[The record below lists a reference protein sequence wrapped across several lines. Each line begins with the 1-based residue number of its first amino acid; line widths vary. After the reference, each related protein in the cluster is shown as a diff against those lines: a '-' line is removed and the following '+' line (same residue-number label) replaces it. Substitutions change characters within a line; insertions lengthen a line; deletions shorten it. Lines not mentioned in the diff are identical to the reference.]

1 MALAALKP
9 RPKPTRL
16 VCVVAI
22 GASAGGI
29 NGLLQLLPHLPVI
42 PNVSLLIVVHLDP
55 RSKSFLAQILGRNA
69 HWQMKQAEEGELLRA
84 GVAYIAPPDF
94 HLVLGGGRLH
104 LTSSGPVQMHRS
116 SVDVLFESLAK
127 QKRLKM
133 IGVLLSG
140 SGRDGSKGLRSMKL
154 SGASTIV
161 QDPADSM
168 FPSMPEH
175 GIETGC
181 ADFVVPARSI
191 GTQISMLCAQG

>member
-1 MALAALKP
+1 MALTASKP
-9 RPKPTRL
+9 RPKRTPL

-29 NGLLQLLPHLPVI
+29 NGLMQLLPGLPLI
-42 PNVSLLIVVHLDP
+42 PNVCLLIVVHLHP
-55 RSKSFLAQILGRNA
+55 RSKSFLPHILGRNA
-69 HWQMKQAEEGELLRA
+69 HWQVKQAEEAELLRA

-94 HLVLGGGRLH
+94 HLLLKHGRLH
-104 LTSSGPVQMHRS
+104 LSSSGPVQMQRP

-127 QKRLKM
+127 QKYLKT
-133 IGVLLSG
+133 IAVLLSG
-140 SGRDGSKGLRSMKL
+140 SGRDGSQGLRSMKL

-168 FPSMPEH
+168 FPSMPAH

-181 ADFVVPARSI
+181 ADFVVPMRSI
-191 GTQISMLCAQG
+191 APKISMLCGQG

>member
-84 GVAYIAPPDF
+84 GVAYI
-94 HLVLGGGRLH
+94 GGGRLH
-104 LTSSGPVQMHRS
+104 LTSSGPVQMHRP